1 MTDLSLD
8 DRALAAFLG
17 FAAGDALGATV
28 EFMTRGEIAA
38 RHGLHREIIGG
49 GWLRLAP
56 GAVTDDT
63 EMALALGRSLVR
75 RGGLDVRDVCEEFAK
90 WLKSRPV
97 DVGNTCRRGI
107 RRYVTQGT
115 IEGPFYEG
123 DAGNGAA
130 MRILPLALATL
141 GDPDKAVAW
150 TQAQSRI
157 THNHPLS
164 DAAALT
170 LVRILHG
177 VLSGGGK
184 QAARDIAEALIGQ
197 YPVFRFAPYRGQS
210 SAYVVDTMHTVLHFY
225 FTTESFPI
233 ASSRRSTR
241 AGTPTPPEH
250 WRRCSLAPPMAW
262 PRCRKSGS
270 ASSTGR
276 WPPKSAS
283 KCRICSLFPRGLR
296 RPAVTLLQFRA
307 EDSGN
312 RQQAEVFRRCFG
324 RPLRIVPNRTRNV
337 GMPTFHRSRFKSV
350 FALLPIRRLGERKNQ
365 LCRLARIVQIPRCR
379 EVPTIRDGN
388 GAGPP

>member
-28 EFMTRGEIAA
+28 EFMTRGEITA
-38 RHGLHREIIGG
+38 RYGVHREITGG

-75 RGGLDVRDVCEEFAK
+75 RGGLDVRDVCEEFAR

-115 IEGPFYEG
+115 VEGSFYEG

-141 GDPDKAVAW
+141 GDQDKAAAW

-157 THNHPLS
+157 THHHPLS
-164 DAAALT
+164 DAAALM
-170 LVRILHG
+170 LVRMLQG
-177 VLSGGGK
+177 LLSGGGK
-184 QAARDIAEALIGQ
+184 QAARDIAEAMIGE

-210 SAYVVDTMHTVLHFY
+210 SAYVVDTMQTVLHFY
-225 FTTESFPI
+225 FTTESFSDCVI
-233 ASSRRSTR
+233 QAVNQGGDADTTGALAAML
-241 AGTPTPPEH
+241 AGATYG
-250 WRRCSLAPPMAW
+250 LAEV
-262 PRCRKSGS
+262 
-270 ASSTGR
+270 
-276 WPPKSAS
+276 PKKWLGKLDRTVA
-283 KCRICSLFPRGLR
+283 
-296 RPAVTLLQFRA
+296 A
-307 EDSGN
+307 EI
-312 RQQAEVFRRCFG
+312 RQQ
-324 RPLRIVPNRTRNV
+324 VPD
-337 GMPTFHRSRFKSV
+337 
-350 FALLPIRRLGERKNQ
+350 LLAIS
-365 LCRLARIVQIPRCR
+365 AAPR
-379 EVPTIRDGN
+379 
-388 GAGPP
+388 